1 MSETTETKTFG
12 DITVVITRP
21 ASKLGEFAEKVRAIL
36 GRDLPEEIAAF
47 YAQGDG
53 MHVRV
58 TRGNDELWG
67 EASICGIEEAFDQFR
82 PHVQYRSRKAH
93 EKDIDEG
100 DIYSQAFCE
109 QIWSDSFDVE
119 TKRDL
124 DRLNALKR
132 AKLLV
137 SVPGESVW
145 LTIDYFDPQGAP
157 YRIGVAHDG
166 CELYPLDVS
175 FTDFVEHF
183 QRFGARHWYY
193 AFAGKKAAKA
203 MNVDLG
209 EDVERSLA
217 EFASA
222 MPVEVEALVRR
233 AKGRA

>member
-1 MSETTETKTFG
+1 MNETTETTTFG
-12 DITVVITRP
+12 EITIVMTRP
-21 ASKLGEFAEKVRAIL
+21 PSKLAALSAKVREIL
-36 GRDLPEEIAAF
+36 GRDLPDEIAAF
-47 YAQGDG
+47 YARGDG
-53 MHVRV
+53 MHIRA
-58 TRGNDELWG
+58 TRGDQVLPG
-67 EASICGIEEAFDQFR
+67 EASICGLEEAFDEFR

-100 DIYSQAFCE
+100 DIYAQAFCE

-132 AKLLV
+132 SKLIV

-145 LTIDYFDPQGAP
+145 LTIDYFDPEGAP

-166 CELYPLDVS
+166 CELYPLDLS
-175 FTDFVEHF
+175 FLDFVAHF
-183 QRFGARHWYY
+183 QRFGAAHWYY

-209 EDVERSLA
+209 ENVELSLA
-217 EFASA
+217 PFAQA
-222 MPVEVEALVRR
+222 MPTEVDALVRR
-233 AKGRA
+233 ARGKR